1 MLWLDISQE
10 FAITVRGS
18 AIENVPKVFV
28 LVPNRSTVLYYS
40 SCGILQFSFEFNL
53 EIKEIPKDHAATD
66 PPTIFYRNTRAYK
79 GTTLLS
85 LKTTAISC
93 TIDGLILVLEY

>member
-28 LVPNRSTVLYYS
+28 LVPNRSTVLYDS
-40 SCGILQFSFEFNL
+40 SCGILQFSFEFN
-53 EIKEIPKDHAATD
+53 
-66 PPTIFYRNTRAYK
+66 
-79 GTTLLS
+79 
-85 LKTTAISC
+85 
-93 TIDGLILVLEY
+93 